1 MDNIFSEFL
10 QDIVKVIT
18 TANPFRSTVILLVS
32 FIVAFLLSKIVGV
45 IIIKIAQK
53 VASSSDN
60 ASSYEKKVQLRQTET
75 YLSVAIAVTRAVII
89 GVVAFYAWQLFSGVD
104 GANKSSA
111 AIGASAFFIVIAG
124 ATIGMVLRDVTAGTT
139 MILEKWFNIGE
150 FIKIEPFIDLS
161 GVVEKMT
168 LRSTKLRSISGEVI
182 WVHNQHIQAV
192 QVTPMGMRKVAVD
205 VFVNNENVGMSVI
218 NKAIETLPV
227 GTLKMRKTPK
237 ITRQEKWD
245 DRLWYFTVVG
255 EMSPGREWLMEE
267 YFIESIEELDKR
279 RKGPATL
286 VRPPIARYVDERA
299 MKAFRRTE
307 QLAEQADKES

>member
-1 MDNIFSEFL
+1 MDVVLQGFF
-10 QDIVKVIT
+10 QDISDVVT
-18 TANPFRSTVILLVS
+18 TANPFRSTIILLVS
-32 FIVAFLLSKIVGV
+32 FVVAFLLSKIVGI

-53 VASSSDN
+53 VASNSDN

-75 YLSVAIAVTRAVII
+75 YLSVAIAITRAII
-89 GVVAFYAWQLFSGVD
+89 VGVVAFYAWQLFSGVE

-161 GVVEKMT
+161 GVVERMT

-192 QVTPMGMRKVAVD
+192 HVTPMGMRKIAVD
-205 VFVNNENVGMSVI
+205 VFVNNENVGVSLI

-227 GTLKMRKTPK
+227 GTLKLRKRPR

-255 EMSPGREWLMEE
+255 EMSPGREWLMEN
-267 YFIESIEELDKR
+267 YFIESLEDLDKK
-279 RKGPATL
+279 RKGPDAL
-286 VRPPIARYVDERA
+286 VRSPIARYVDEKA